1 MFAVLSIGKAVFWA
15 KKHGERAFN
24 ESPTEYEISSMNCS
38 FDGLVH
44 FAQEILIGY
53 EEMEHPQ
60 SP

>member
-15 KKHGERAFN
+15 KKHSERAFN
-24 ESPTEYEISSMNCS
+24 ESPTEYEIRSMNFS
-38 FDGLVH
+38 FDGVVH

>member
-1 MFAVLSIGKAVFWA
+1 MFAGLSIGKAVFWA
-15 KKHGERAFN
+15 KKRGERAFN
-24 ESPTEYEISSMNCS
+24 ESPKEYEIRSVNCS
-38 FDGLVH
+38 FYGVVH